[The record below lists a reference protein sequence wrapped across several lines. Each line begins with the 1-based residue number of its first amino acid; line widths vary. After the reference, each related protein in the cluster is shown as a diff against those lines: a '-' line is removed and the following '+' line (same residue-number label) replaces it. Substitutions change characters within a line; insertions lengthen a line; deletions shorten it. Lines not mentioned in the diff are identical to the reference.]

1 MTLLLTLVARDHV
14 LQVGDRLVTQGER
27 EFDPE
32 SNKAV
37 LFRAKDAVVVIS
49 YSGTAFVSGIP
60 TDEWIALQ
68 LTGHVRFIARV
79 PYRPASILGRLPRW
93 ADLGRTVA
101 SLVRSI
107 ENELSKS
114 KESIGLVI
122 AGWQWRRRDWDP
134 GAPLREVTFDG
145 ASGRLAV
152 RALPRYWHW
161 SRNGYPYCLSAL
173 PRANLPTRVGA
184 DLRQALGSNIG
195 APDACSQPLI
205 SAIREVAASNKTV
218 GSGCMRIAMPRP
230 TGPGVEVEYH
240 PPPTQKSRTKD
251 LHAVDDRSDLYYTSS
266 RGAPGRTRTGR
277 AGRHQGPRPRS
288 TCRVATWIRPFAGAE
303 AGPKAMT
310 SPGLFTHDS
319 AIVSVWGFWVHRLLS
334 ERGNA

>member
-122 AGWQWRRRDWDP
+122 AGWQWRRRDGLLRP
-134 GAPLREVTFDG
+134 ILREVTFDG

-161 SRNGYPYCLSAL
+161 SRNGYPYCLSAV

-195 APDACSQPLI
+195 APDACSQLLI

-240 PPPTQKSRTKD
+240 PPPTQKTVEPRIFTPWMIGPTSITPPQEVLRVGLGPAD
-251 LHAVDDRSDLYYTSS
+251 LGGIKVHVLGQRVEWPPGYARSQERKRD
-266 RGAPGRTRTGR
+266 
-277 AGRHQGPRPRS
+277 PRR
-288 TCRVATWIRPFAGAE
+288 
-303 AGPKAMT
+303 
-310 SPGLFTHDS
+310 
-319 AIVSVWGFWVHRLLS
+319 
-334 ERGNA
+334 